1 MCYNSL
7 ELLNFRSDMVL
18 IVSTA
23 WLPFDVSSLARSVR
37 GSVSVRRP
45 AERPP
50 ATPIISTNAES

>member
-1 MCYNSL
+1 
-7 ELLNFRSDMVL
+7 MVL